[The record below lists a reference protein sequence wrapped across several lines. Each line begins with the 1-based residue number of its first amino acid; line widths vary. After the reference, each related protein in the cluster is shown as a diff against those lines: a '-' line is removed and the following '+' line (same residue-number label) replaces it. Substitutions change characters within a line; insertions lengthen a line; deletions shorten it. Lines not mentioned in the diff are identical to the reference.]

1 MQVLHA
7 MDNGGDENSITYV
20 ILKRDSTKQLF
31 IGYSG
36 TRDTQQL
43 ITEILEAFPVFYDIH
58 PEATDALVFDYFYKH
73 YLNGFRDDILK
84 FLPGIL
90 DAYPKYNVIF
100 TGHSLGGAMAVH
112 AAGDFVLSGYD
123 QNRIVSIYTFG
134 QPRVGNPAFS
144 DSFNFKVNGWFRV
157 VHNRDVVAHLPS
169 CLIGDIQP
177 DTQEVDDLYDELM
190 NLSNVPQDKMSL
202 ISVQAK
208 LEETMKIFDSSEAAV
223 LIDNVLPLDRS
234 TQKDMLSKLSEG
246 MLKACKHDGL
256 LPFYPYHSPQEIFY
270 DGPFSN
276 YKECNA
282 TDGEDQTCSNSQINN
297 SISDHLEYFGFQ
309 IGALSE

>member
-1 MQVLHA
+1 

-100 TGHSLGGAMAVH
+100 TGHSLGGAMTVH
-112 AAGDFVLSGYD
+112 SATDFVLNGCG
-123 QNRIVSIYTFG
+123 QNRTVSIYTFG
-134 QPRVGNPAFS
+134 QPRVGNPGFTDAIS
-144 DSFNFKVNGWFRV
+144 PKINGWFRV
-157 VHNRDVVAHLPS
+157 AHNKDLVAHIPPCLPG
-169 CLIGDIQP
+169 I
-177 DTQEVDDLYDELM
+177 EVPCE
-190 NLSNVPQDKMSL
+190 
-202 ISVQAK
+202 
-208 LEETMKIFDSSEAAV
+208 
-223 LIDNVLPLDRS
+223 
-234 TQKDMLSKLSEG
+234 
-246 MLKACKHDGL
+246 HDGL
-256 LPFYPYHSPQEIFY
+256 LPFYPYHAPEEIFY
-270 DGPFSN
+270 DEQFEN
-276 YKECNA
+276 YKECSV
-282 TDGEDQTCSNSQINN
+282 TDGEDKNCSDSL
-297 SISDHLEYFGFQ
+297 ISDSIPDHLVYFGIE
-309 IGALSE
+309 IGGLSG